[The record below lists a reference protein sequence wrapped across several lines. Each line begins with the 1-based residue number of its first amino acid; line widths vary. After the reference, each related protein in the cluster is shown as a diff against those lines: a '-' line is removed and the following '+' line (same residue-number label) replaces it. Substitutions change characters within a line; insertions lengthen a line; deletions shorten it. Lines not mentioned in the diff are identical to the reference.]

1 MRNEMRL
8 RKMASLTMQQAQ
20 EPVMRTSR
28 PTRGTA
34 RFVGQQAGATLMEY
48 ALIGA
53 LVSVVIVIAV
63 LAVMGGKT

>member
-1 MRNEMRL
+1 
-8 RKMASLTMQQAQ
+8 
-20 EPVMRTSR
+20 MRTSR